1 MYLKVV
7 PRRSGPLQP
16 AAWGFLW
23 VPPSESEF
31 LRVGPDNPHFKGTLQ
46 VLQGPKPSSALATT
60 KGTLPQFP
68 SPALATTF
76 LLPPRNSPPP
86 IPSLP
91 WIFFFGSLS
100 NSEVGYHSPFL
111 PPVLAGGKE
120 SLGGGGGGHKHVVFV
135 LPGRPEGL
143 ESQVVTS
150 NQSQSNCQATDL

>member
-1 MYLKVV
+1 MCLKVV
-7 PRRSGPLQP
+7 PSRSGPLQP

-23 VPPSESEF
+23 VHLSESEF

-46 VLQGPKPSSALATT
+46 VLQGPKPSSILATT
-60 KGTLPQFP
+60 KDTLPQSHFP
-68 SPALATTF
+68 PTF

-91 WIFFFGSLS
+91 WIFFCGSLS

-120 SLGGGGGGHKHVVFV
+120 SLGEMGGCG
-135 LPGRPEGL
+135 
-143 ESQVVTS
+143 SQACCVCV
-150 NQSQSNCQATDL
+150 AWEA